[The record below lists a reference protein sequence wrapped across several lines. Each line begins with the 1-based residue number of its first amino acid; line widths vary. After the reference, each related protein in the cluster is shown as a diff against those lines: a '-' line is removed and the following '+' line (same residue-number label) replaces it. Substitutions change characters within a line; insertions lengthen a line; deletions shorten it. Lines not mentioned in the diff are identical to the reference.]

1 MTNACPG
8 ALRFISIF
16 AATIVFFFGG
26 FQKSAA
32 SDNPEP
38 VAAAKDA
45 ELKDFSKTSPPPQ
58 PPYKLSDSGAT
69 QIDQATNRPQNHF
82 SSLAEVEKKLTAL
95 QVRLAECDKG
105 ENKTKECTARQSAMY
120 CMYVGDQHMIL
131 KQNEDA
137 KAFFLEA
144 LTRTFQ
150 QNEILEADY
159 KIFKSEI
166 DRTAPAQGHEANT
179 HALTGAYNAAKYH
192 FYAYKNYAEMARY
205 QKRLVETFISMN
217 LAKAKIAEQWE
228 IIENSLKTAAKHH
241 KEFKADVMKMDAIK
255 DKLPG
260 KYMIYFSE
268 IAALA
273 AKQGLEML

>member
-1 MTNACPG
+1 MTNACPS
-8 ALRFISIF
+8 ALRCISIF
-16 AATIVFFFGG
+16 VLTIVFIFGG

-38 VAAAKDA
+38 VAAAKDT
-45 ELKDFSKTSPPPQ
+45 EPKDLLKSSLPPQ
-58 PPYKLSDSGAT
+58 PPYKLSDKGAT

-82 SSLAEVEKKLTAL
+82 SSIEEVEKKLTAL
-95 QVRLAECDKG
+95 QVLLAECDKG
-105 ENKTKECTARQSAMY
+105 GNKTDECTASQSAMY
-120 CMYVGDQHMIL
+120 CMFVGDQHMIL

-137 KAFFLEA
+137 RAFFLEA

-159 KIFKSEI
+159 KIFKSEY
-166 DRTAPAQGHEANT
+166 DKTVPAPGHEANT
-179 HALTGAYNAAKYH
+179 HALTGAYNASKYH
-192 FYAYKNYAEMARY
+192 FHAYKNFAEMVRY

-228 IIENSLKTAAKHH
+228 IIENSIKTAAKHH
-241 KEFKADVMKMDAIK
+241 KEFKADVMKMNAIK

-260 KYMIYFSE
+260 KYMIYYSE

-273 AKQGLEML
+273 AKQSIEAR